1 MKRAMLWVDCKPT
14 TPLAC
19 LYASDVSVKGWQ
31 VEINVEYFADD
42 ESLTD
47 DCDLLCRWVMPP

>member
-14 TPLAC
+14 TRLAC

-31 VEINVEYFADD
+31 VEINMEYFDDD

-47 DCDLLCRWVMPP
+47 DCD